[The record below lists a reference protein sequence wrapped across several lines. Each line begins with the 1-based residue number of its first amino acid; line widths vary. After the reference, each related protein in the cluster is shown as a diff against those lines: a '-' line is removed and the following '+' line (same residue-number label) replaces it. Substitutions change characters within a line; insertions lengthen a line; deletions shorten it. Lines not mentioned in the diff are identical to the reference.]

1 MEPTKLLEKAF
12 NESMKMVGSDD
23 YIKSSLPKSITNKLQ
38 EILDRSESA
47 KAVLTVV
54 ITSLVYKLQNPEQDI
69 RNHQTS
75 IENGYSGR
83 TFDSKYIT
91 PFLKSVK
98 FPAMAESGWL
108 TRSLEQKVPYDTNYS
123 GAIRP
128 STLKT
133 SFLETI
139 DFIQKGNQL
148 EEVLSF
154 IFQGLIIQRNSQQ
167 IDLAKPLNLPI
178 ATIVYLLSKHFDTKY
193 SAEGASRLPVIAL
206 YAAYQCLINETKR
219 FQGKTLLPIE
229 SHTSA
234 DSRSGRIG
242 DIDIVDEK
250 GKVFEAVEVK
260 HGIAITSQLVRDAF
274 EKFKTTQVNRY
285 YLLSTANIDISE
297 KDKIDQE
304 IERIKNIHGCH
315 VIANGLTHSLKY
327 YLRLLSDTSE
337 FIENY
342 VNLIENDTT
351 LKFEHKKQWN
361 IIISE
366 MTRPKICLHLN
377 M

>member
-1 MEPTKLLEKAF
+1 MEPSKLLEKAYT
-12 NESMKMVGSDD
+12 EAMQKVGSDD
-23 YIKSSLPKSITNKLQ
+23 TIKSDLNEDISNPLQ
-38 EILDRSESA
+38 EILERSESA

-54 ITSLVYKLQNPEQDI
+54 VTSLVYKIQNPEQDI

-91 PFLKSVK
+91 PFLKTAK

-128 STLKT
+128 ASLKT
-133 SFLETI
+133 SFLQTM

-154 IFQGLIIQRNSQQ
+154 LFQGLIIQRNSYQ

-178 ATIVYLLSKHFDTKY
+178 ATIVDLLSKHFDTKY

-206 YAAYQCLINETKR
+206 YAAYQCLVNEAKR
-219 FQGKTLLPIE
+219 FEGKTLLPME

-250 GKVFEAVEVK
+250 EKAFEAVEVK
-260 HGIAITSQLVRDAF
+260 HGIAITAQLIKDAF

-285 YLLSTANIDISE
+285 YLLSTANIDISQ

-342 VNLIENDTT
+342 VNLIETDTA

-361 IIISE
+361 TIISK
-366 MTRPKICLHLN
+366 M
-377 M
+377 

>member
-1 MEPTKLLEKAF
+1 MEPTNLLEKAF
-12 NESMKMVGSDD
+12 AEAMETVGSDD
-23 YIKSSLPKSITNKLQ
+23 FIKSNLNDNISKHLQ
-38 EILDRSESA
+38 EILNRSESA
-47 KAVLTVV
+47 KAVLTVI
-54 ITSLVYKLQNPEQDI
+54 ITSLVYKIQNPEQDI

-83 TFDSKYIT
+83 TFDTKYIT

-128 STLKT
+128 TSLKIA
-133 SFLETI
+133 FLETI
-139 DFIQKGNQL
+139 DFIQNGNQL
-148 EEVLSF
+148 DDVLSF

-178 ATIVYLLSKHFDTKY
+178 ATIVDLLSKHFDTKY
-193 SAEGASRLPVIAL
+193 SAEGASRLPVLAL

-219 FQGKTLLPIE
+219 FEGKTLLPIE

-250 GKVFEAVEVK
+250 ERAFEAVEVK
-260 HGIAITSQLVRDAF
+260 HGIAITAQLVKDAF

-285 YLLSTANIDISE
+285 YLLSTANIDISQNDE
-297 KDKIDQE
+297 IDQE
-304 IERIKNIHGCH
+304 IDRIKNIHGCH

-342 VNLIENDTT
+342 VNLIENDTA

-361 IIISE
+361 TIISE
-366 MTRPKICLHLN
+366 M
-377 M
+377 

>member
-1 MEPTKLLEKAF
+1 MEPTNLLDKAF
-12 NESMKMVGSDD
+12 AEAMETVGSDD
-23 YIKSSLPKSITNKLQ
+23 FIKSNLNDDISKHLQ
-38 EILDRSESA
+38 EILNRSESA
-47 KAVLTVV
+47 KAVLTVI
-54 ITSLVYKLQNPEQDI
+54 ITSLVYKIQYPEQDI

-83 TFDSKYIT
+83 TFDTKYIT

-128 STLKT
+128 ASLKT
-133 SFLETI
+133 AFLETI

-148 EEVLSF
+148 DDVLSF

-178 ATIVYLLSKHFDTKY
+178 ATIVDLLSKHFDTKY
-193 SAEGASRLPVIAL
+193 SAEGASRLPVLAL

-219 FQGKTLLPIE
+219 FQGKNLLPME

-250 GKVFEAVEVK
+250 ERAFEAVEVK
-260 HGIAITSQLVRDAF
+260 HGIAITAQLVKDAF

-285 YLLSTANIDISE
+285 YLLSTANIDISQ
-297 KDKIDQE
+297 KDEIDQE
-304 IERIKNIHGCH
+304 IDRIKNIHGCH

-342 VNLIENDTT
+342 VNLIENDTA

-361 IIISE
+361 TIISE
-366 MTRPKICLHLN
+366 M
-377 M
+377 

>member
-1 MEPTKLLEKAF
+1 MKPTELLEKAYAEAM
-12 NESMKMVGSDD
+12 NKLGSGDMIISD
-23 YIKSSLPKSITNKLQ
+23 LNNDISNPLQ
-38 EILDRSESA
+38 EILERSESA

-54 ITSLVYKLQNPEQDI
+54 LTSLVYKIQNPQQDI

-75 IENGYSGR
+75 IEKGYSGR
-83 TFDSKYIT
+83 TFDFKYIT
-91 PFLKSVK
+91 PFLKSVR
-98 FPAMAESGWL
+98 FPAMKESGWL

-123 GAIRP
+123 GAITP
-128 STLKT
+128 ASLKT
-133 SFLETI
+133 SFLQTI
-139 DFIQKGNQL
+139 DFIQKGDRL

-154 IFQGLIIQRNSQQ
+154 IFQGLIIQRNSYQ

-178 ATIVYLLSKHFDTKY
+178 GTIVDLLSKHFNAKY

-206 YAAYQCLINETKR
+206 YATYQCLVNEAKR
-219 FQGKTLLPIE
+219 FEGKTLLPLE

-234 DSRSGRIG
+234 DYRSGRIG
-242 DIDIVDEK
+242 DIDVVDEK
-250 GKVFEAVEVK
+250 QRAFEAVEVK
-260 HGIAITSQLVRDAF
+260 HGIAITARLIRDAF

-285 YLLSTANIDISE
+285 YLLSTSNIDKAQ
-297 KDKIDQE
+297 KDEIDQE

-315 VIANGLTHSLKY
+315 VIANGLTQSLKY

-342 VNLIENDTT
+342 VNLIEIDAA

-361 IIISE
+361 TVIS
-366 MTRPKICLHLN
+366 TL
-377 M
+377 